1 MLGLGASLAKGGA
14 SLLTYVKD
22 NLKLYLDFKSSRSD
36 TLAFPSEG
44 STSFDGVDDRI
55 DCGQIDVSGQ
65 SITLSAWV
73 YRDGTTDDAIVG
85 RWHSN
90 GCMLYAGSTSCN
102 FYVNGGVSSTLIP
115 DKTWVHM
122 VGTFDGVNR
131 KVYKNGVLED
141 TDADT
146 STIVN
151 PSENFEIG
159 NAEFSSGK
167 AFKGK
172 LANVAMWSRALSL
185 EEVQSVMNKSY
196 SQLGSV
202 EKTSLVMWQSLDSA
216 SNGAVQ
222 PASGE
227 TLSSEV
233 NTVANATNPTNE
245 VNSSTGWE
253 SGVYASLPS
262 PVAEGYTGSY
272 SLKVAT
278 SINLGFT
285 QTSSAWTVDNDSIY
299 KLSITWKTESTNTD
313 EWSYGWGTT
322 QVNASYGIE
331 YEDGSTDWVTS
342 VKYIKTTSTDLHLY
356 LQEQN
361 STSNALALYVDSISI
376 KKVTSNTGVL
386 K

>member
-1 MLGLGASLAKGGA
+1 LPDTVGVHTIYK
-14 SLLTYVKD
+14 V
-22 NLKLYLDFKSSRSD
+22 SRSD
-36 TLAFPSEG
+36 ATGGGNNADYLQIQNTGFRGTIG
-44 STSFDGVDDRI
+44 SISMKEVINDLVAYYPLDAD
-55 DCGQIDVSGQ
+55 S
-65 SITLSAWV
+65 SA
-73 YRDGTTDDAIVG
+73 
-85 RWHSN
+85 
-90 GCMLYAGSTSCN
+90 
-102 FYVNGGVSSTLIP
+102 
-115 DKTWVHM
+115 
-122 VGTFDGVNR
+122 
-131 KVYKNGVLED
+131 NGV
-141 TDADT
+141 TNDAT
-146 STIVN
+146 T
-151 PSENFEIG
+151 G
-159 NAEFSSGK
+159 
-167 AFKGK
+167 
-172 LANVAMWSRALSL
+172 
-185 EEVQSVMNKSY
+185 EV
-196 SQLGSV
+196 LGV
-202 EKTSLVMWQSLDSA
+202 
-216 SNGAVQ
+216 
-222 PASGE
+222 
-227 TLSSEV
+227 EV